1 MAAVYSEHQFHHG
14 HFITLFHRQVDM
26 KIRRLA
32 QCAIG
37 QLEKIPYALIALI
50 ARIAVADVFWR
61 SGQTKVDGWQI
72 TETTFDLFRE
82 EYRVPLLSPEVA
94 AYLAAI
100 QEHLFSV
107 LLLIG
112 LASRLSALG
121 LLAMTAVIQI
131 FVYPANYPD
140 HLLWAAAL
148 LLIAARGPG
157 AISIDHLIKRKWMS
171 GN

>member
-1 MAAVYSEHQFHHG
+1 MGF
-14 HFITLFHRQVDM
+14 R
-26 KIRRLA
+26 KLA
-32 QCAIG
+32 ICVTAG
-37 QLEKIPYALIALI
+37 FEKIPYALIALV

-82 EYRVPLLSPEVA
+82 EYRVPLVPPEIA

-107 LLLIG
+107 LLIIG

-148 LLIAARGPG
+148 LLIVARGPG
-157 AISIDHLIKRKWMS
+157 AISIDHWIARKFL
-171 GN
+171 

>member
-1 MAAVYSEHQFHHG
+1 MERTAMSIKKAVNSAVG
-14 HFITLFHRQVDM
+14 I
-26 KIRRLA
+26 
-32 QCAIG
+32 
-37 QLEKIPYALIALI
+37 LEKIPYSVIALL

-82 EYRVPLLSPEVA
+82 EYRVPFIPPEVA

-107 LLLIG
+107 LLVVG

-121 LLAMTAVIQI
+121 LLGMTMVIQL

-157 AISIDHLIKRKWMS
+157 ALSLDYLIWRKIK
-171 GN
+171 

>member
-1 MAAVYSEHQFHHG
+1 MSIKQPINKAV
-14 HFITLFHRQVDM
+14 
-26 KIRRLA
+26 
-32 QCAIG
+32 AI
-37 QLEKIPYALIALI
+37 LERIPYSVIALL

-82 EYRVPLLSPEVA
+82 EYRVPLLPPELA
-94 AYLAAI
+94 AYLASI

-107 LLLIG
+107 LLVVG

-121 LLAMTAVIQI
+121 LLGMTLVIQL

-140 HLLWAAAL
+140 HLLWAVAL
-148 LLIAARGPG
+148 LLIVARGPG
-157 AISIDHLIKRKWMS
+157 AFSLDHLIWRKIK
-171 GN
+171 

>member
-1 MAAVYSEHQFHHG
+1 MTIKQILNGAVG
-14 HFITLFHRQVDM
+14 I
-26 KIRRLA
+26 
-32 QCAIG
+32 
-37 QLEKIPYALIALI
+37 LERIPYSAIALL

-82 EYRVPLLSPEVA
+82 EYRVPLLQPEFA

-107 LLLIG
+107 LLLVG
-112 LASRLSALG
+112 LTSRLSALG
-121 LLAMTAVIQI
+121 LLGMTLVIQL

-148 LLIAARGPG
+148 LLIVARGPG
-157 AISIDHLIKRKWMS
+157 ALSLDHLIWRKL
-171 GN
+171 N

>member
-1 MAAVYSEHQFHHG
+1 MSIKNSV
-14 HFITLFHRQVDM
+14 I
-26 KIRRLA
+26 
-32 QCAIG
+32 CARNW
-37 QLEKIPYALIALI
+37 LEKVPYALLALV

-72 TETTFDLFRE
+72 TESTFDLFRE
-82 EYRVPLLSPEVA
+82 EYRVPFIPPEIA

-121 LLAMTAVIQI
+121 LLGMTIVIQV
-131 FVYPANYPD
+131 FVYPTNYPE
-140 HLLWAAAL
+140 HLLWGASL
-148 LLIAARGPG
+148 LFIICRGPG
-157 AISIDHLIKRKWMS
+157 AISIDHLIRRKWF
-171 GN
+171 